1 MYILILGSL
10 LGDAGP
16 PPCCSYFCSPPSPA
30 GPSPTSPSLSIGK
43 LFLLVTPLLLDSPC
57 LWGKSSQFLAH
68 SGSQPAPTLPGCFI
82 GSSSSHQWEFVAS
95 SQSCGHYPCRRH
107 RASGTPTSV
116 QLYSSCARQTKHWCW
131 LVAKLDWEVF
141 AVLLV
146 AIECPH
152 NRRSGACYLLL
163 AAARRKLVSAHP
175 AHAFLLRDNNG
186 GHGGAT
192 CTDLIKQRPPAPS
205 CSPSR
210 IN

>member
-1 MYILILGSL
+1 MPMGEIQPVSCPLRIP
-10 LGDAGP
+10 AGTNATWLFP
-16 PPCCSYFCSPPSPA
+16 VLDVSALALQLSPSPRLERRY
-30 GPSPTSPSLSIGK
+30 TSTSIH
-43 LFLLVTPLLLDSPC
+43 TY
-57 LWGKSSQFLAH
+57 
-68 SGSQPAPTLPGCFI
+68 I